1 MTKYL
6 YKKNKIKII
15 SHRGNI
21 NGKNLKLENSFNYL
35 KHAISLGFEVEIDL
49 WIVNNQ
55 IYFGHDN
62 PQYKITKQ
70 QFNSIKKYSWFHCKN
85 LNAIEY
91 CLKIKNIKYFWHQS
105 DDFTLTSN
113 GYIWTYPGKE
123 ITSKSIIVTLD
134 DLKFNHEIK
143 PYGICTDRPIL
154 YS

>member
-1 MTKYL
+1 M
-6 YKKNKIKII
+6 KII

-21 NGKNLKLENSFNYL
+21 NGKKVDLENSFDYL
-35 KHAISLGFEVEIDL
+35 KNAISWGFDVEVDL
-49 WIVNNQ
+49 WVIDNK

-62 PQYKITKQ
+62 PQYLINQKQ
-70 QFNSIKKYSWFHCKN
+70 FKKIKKHSWFHCKN
-85 LNAIEY
+85 LEAILY
-91 CLKIKNIKYFWHQS
+91 CINKKNIKYFWHQS

-123 ITSKSIIVTLD
+123 ITSKSIIVTFD